1 MFLLCLFVCLFVCL
15 FCLTLKTDVL
25 QYIESMKYSTE
36 PSTPTWMSFTFL
48 LANHLLNQ
56 FLFCILMVIIKP
68 TKKQKGMLIVIIP
81 VSTASKGGVYCITSQ
96 NGLNSTLR
104 MVVVHD

>member
-1 MFLLCLFVCLFVCL
+1 
-15 FCLTLKTDVL
+15 
-25 QYIESMKYSTE
+25 MKYSTE
-36 PSTPTWMSFTFL
+36 SSTPTCMSFTFL

-56 FLFCILMVIIKP
+56 FLFCILMVNIKP

-96 NGLNSTLR
+96 NGLNSTLHIACGCSTR
-104 MVVVHD
+104 LKMTHSSNSFCSQLFFDSL

>member
-1 MFLLCLFVCLFVCL
+1 M
-15 FCLTLKTDVL
+15 
-25 QYIESMKYSTE
+25 
-36 PSTPTWMSFTFL
+36 
-48 LANHLLNQ
+48 A
-56 FLFCILMVIIKP
+56 IIKP

-104 MVVVHD
+104 MVVV